1 MFLQKLFL
9 INFKNYAQAEIE
21 FCHKFN
27 CFVGNNG
34 EGKTNLLDAIHYLS
48 FCKSF
53 FNSVD
58 SQNILHDAPFFVIQG
73 IYQTVDKELD
83 IYCGIKRNEKK
94 QFKKNK
100 KEYARLADH
109 IGLIPLVMISP
120 KDGELITEGSETRRK
135 FIDAVIS
142 QLDKDYL
149 IKLINYNKVLN
160 QRNALLKYFSE
171 TRTFQKESIEIWDMQ
186 LVQYGNY
193 IFEKRRSFLEEFV
206 PLFQQYYDLISS
218 KKEKV
223 SIVYETQLHDNDFHA
238 LLNQS
243 VQKDLRSQF
252 SSVGIHKD
260 DLSFNL
266 SEFSIRKNGSQGQ
279 QKSFLIA
286 LKLAQFDYLKRSKDF
301 NPVLLLDDVFDKL
314 DQNRVE
320 KLMDI
325 VSSDNFGQIFITD
338 THKNR
343 VESILLHLNSEFKI
357 FEIEN
362 GMVL

>member
-21 FCHKFN
+21 FCPKFN

-48 FCKSF
+48 LCKSF

-58 SQNILHDAPFFVIQG
+58 SQNIMHEAPFFVIQG
-73 IYQTVDKELD
+73 LYQADDKELD

-109 IGLIPLVMISP
+109 IGLVPLVMISP

-135 FIDAVIS
+135 FIDSVIS

-149 IKLINYNKVLN
+149 VKLINYNKVLT

-171 TRTFQKESIEIWDMQ
+171 SRTFQKESIEIWDMQ
-186 LVQYGNY
+186 LAQYGNY
-193 IFEKRRSFLEEFV
+193 IFEKRKTFLEEFV
-206 PLFQQYYDLISS
+206 PLFQEYYDLISN

-223 SIVYETQLHDNDFHA
+223 SILYETQLDGDNFET
-238 LLNQS
+238 LLNETI
-243 VQKDLRSQF
+243 QKDLRSQYTGI
-252 SSVGIHKD
+252 GIHKD
-260 DLSFNL
+260 DLAFNL
-266 SEFSIRKNGSQGQ
+266 NEFSIRKNGSQGQ

-286 LKLAQFDYLKRSKDF
+286 LKLAQFDYLKKIKSF
-301 NPVLLLDDVFDKL
+301 NPILLLDDVFDKL
-314 DQNRVE
+314 DQGRVE
-320 KLMDI
+320 KLMNI
-325 VSSDNFGQIFITD
+325 VSSENFGQIFITD

-343 VESILLHLNSEFKI
+343 IEHILLELNSDFKI

-362 GMVL
+362 GAVL